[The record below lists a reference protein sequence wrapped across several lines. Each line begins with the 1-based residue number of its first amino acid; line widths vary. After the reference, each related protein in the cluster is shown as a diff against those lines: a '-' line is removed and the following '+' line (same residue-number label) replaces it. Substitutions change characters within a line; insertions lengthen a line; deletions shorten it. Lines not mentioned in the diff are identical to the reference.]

1 MEAFEGAG
9 ESGDVGKVTHFGE
22 FSDAVPVG
30 GEEFSGKFHACF
42 KDESVERCSCVFEK
56 KFPQIDLRNAAFGGK
71 ACGGK
76 IFKGVGEDALDKLT
90 EFESIRLAGNGTA
103 FSGKTEINQVF
114 YLNDSPGVIKFGGME
129 IAVNGFKNLLYFF
142 GVFGAWSHFSV
153 GKGIEKSVVDSASA
167 FAVKI
172 DPDMAVFF

>member
-1 MEAFEGAG
+1 M
-9 ESGDVGKVTHFGE
+9 
-22 FSDAVPVG
+22 
-30 GEEFSGKFHACF
+30 
-42 KDESVERCSCVFEK
+42 
-56 KFPQIDLRNAAFGGK
+56 RNAAFGGK
-71 ACGGK
+71 AGGGK
-76 IFKGVGEDALDKLT
+76 IFKGVGEDAPDKLT

-114 YLNDSPGVIKFGGME
+114 YLNDSPGVIKSGGVE

-167 FAVKI
+167 FTVKI